1 MDPKQEPPAQE
12 APSTGGWGMWGSVA
26 AAMPSWD
33 TIVDTVKKQT
43 DVVANVLERDIS
55 EFISVVA
62 PSDPGATAM
71 SAEESVSD
79 GPATSKNTSIMTNS
93 AADPDM
99 NTNSPTQHQQQQ
111 QEDGEPIESW
121 RLDPDTGV
129 LHAENTR
136 YKETDNDAISPK
148 VNQVV
153 ESTVAKLGALVDS
166 ADNLLDQAE
175 TFLEKVDVSE
185 TVHKIEALADK
196 AEDFLESVEKGVW
209 GFMSSAISMIP
220 SATGAASKTVPNKSS
235 IIFDRRTATI
245 LSLRHAESTY
255 ILDPSKPTSTATSEL
270 DLAQRYTEY
279 KNRFDITHYSGQI
292 ARIFEDDH
300 EVRALL
306 TKIVP
311 SKVNYDEFWMRY
323 FFRVSEVDREE
334 EARKRLMNDADL
346 NEEEFAWDDDSSDEE
361 KDEST
366 TADVQNPPSTQ
377 PEAER
382 VTQPETPKQNAPA
395 KHRTLDAATPTPI
408 NTENLTPASSANT
421 ELSST
426 RVQPI
431 SKEDEIAA
439 LLAETSVTPTDGEQS
454 PTRFANETVETLR
467 KSTDASSVGPV
478 ASGSDTSYDILSEKA
493 GVASDATSD
502 SGRVSALE
510 IAEKPIKKKPA
521 TADGSGGE
529 EEEPAD
535 WDTWE

>member
-62 PSDPGATAM
+62 PSDPGATAIG
-71 SAEESVSD
+71 AEESVSD
-79 GPATSKNTSIMTNS
+79 GAPASKNMSIVTNS
-93 AADPDM
+93 STDTDM
-99 NTNSPTQHQQQQ
+99 NAISSTQQQQQ
-111 QEDGEPIESW
+111 QEDGDPIESW

-175 TFLEKVDVSE
+175 TFLEKVDVSD

-220 SATGAASKTVPNKSS
+220 SATGTSSKTVPNKSS

-270 DLAQRYTEY
+270 DLAQRYNEY

-311 SKVNYDEFWMRY
+311 RKVNYDEFWMRY

-361 KDEST
+361 KDENTATDST
-366 TADVQNPPSTQ
+366 TQ
-377 PEAER
+377 PGPEKAP
-382 VTQPETPKQNAPA
+382 QPETPKQNAPA
-395 KHRTLDAATPTPI
+395 KNQSLDATTPSPI
-408 NTENLTPASSANT
+408 VTENLTPASSAKA

-439 LLAETSVTPTDGEQS
+439 LLAETSVTPTDGDES
-454 PTRFANETVETLR
+454 PTRFANEAVETLR

-502 SGRVSALE
+502 SGRVSASE
-510 IAEKPIKKKPA
+510 NPEKPIKKKPA
-521 TADGSGGE
+521 AADGSGGE
-529 EEEPAD
+529 DEEPAD